1 MAGNKRQ
8 CHVAFDERPR
18 VSGGYAQSINRA
30 DSMPHEDA
38 IKSYH
43 ETGGNAATASL
54 PFCNRPVRECS
65 VTAWYWRLIHIYFL
79 TAYAIASPSPLAGS
93 GSKLQA
99 IAVHF

>member
-65 VTAWYWRLIHIYFL
+65 VNGMVLATHPYLFPDSVRNRL
-79 TAYAIASPSPLAGS
+79 
-93 GSKLQA
+93 
-99 IAVHF
+99 AVALSWLWI